1 MQQIKQPIDQVM
13 KHCALLLHQ
22 QLFLE
27 LYEDLKKLGG
37 KTND

>member
-13 KHCALLLHQ
+13 KHCALLLNQ
-22 QLFLE
+22 KLFLE
-27 LYEDLKKLGG
+27 LYDDLKKLGG